1 MPNIAMFDKILIAN
15 RGEIACRVIR
25 TARRLGIRT
34 VAVYS
39 EADARA
45 MHVEMA
51 DEAVCIGPAP
61 VGESYLRGDVILEVA
76 RQTGAQAIHPGY
88 GFLSENAGFAAACAE
103 AGVVFIGPP
112 IEAIRVMGS
121 KAESKRVM
129 SQADVP
135 LVPGYHGEAQ
145 DLETLAAEAQRI
157 GYPVLVKASAGGG
170 GKGMRVVREAGEFAD
185 AVAGAKREAKAAFG
199 DDSVLLEKYLGRP
212 RHVEIQVFAD
222 THGNAVYLFERDCSV
237 QRRHQKVI
245 EEAPAPNLP
254 DDLRKRMGEAAV
266 AAAKAVN
273 YVGAGTVEFLYEDG
287 GFYFIEMNTRL
298 QVEHPVTEKI
308 TGQDLVEWQIRV
320 AAGGTLPLAQEQLT
334 RRGHAFEARLYAED
348 PQREFLPAIGRL
360 VRLRPPAENEHVRV
374 DTGVREGD
382 EVTMFYDPMIAKLIV
397 WDEDRDAALRRLR
410 VALAAYE
417 VVGVTTNVGF
427 LGAIAAHPAF
437 RAVEI
442 DTGFIERHRAD
453 LLPPPAPVPDRGL
466 AVAALTVLLRRN
478 AEAKKA
484 RRAASDPHSPWLS
497 ASGWRLNDDNH
508 HDLRLMDGETLRPLT
523 LHFRPDGYEIE
534 VEGRPAIRAEQVS
547 WDGEVLTATIDR
559 VRTRSTVVVQGFD
572 LTILSDGAVWRLR
585 LDDPT
590 ARAAEQEGGTGRLTA
605 PMPGT
610 VVRVLVEPGQTVEA
624 GAPLMLLE
632 AMKMEHTIKAP
643 AAGTVS
649 AVNFA
654 AGDQVSEGVDLLVL
668 DVAEEK

>member
-1 MPNIAMFDKILIAN
+1 MSQMAMFDKILIAN

-25 TARRLGIRT
+25 TARRMGIKT
-34 VAVYS
+34 VAVHS
-39 EADARA
+39 EADAKA
-45 MHVEMA
+45 MHVQMA

-61 VGESYLRGDVILEVA
+61 VGESYLRGEVILDVA
-76 RQTGAQAIHPGY
+76 KRTGAQAIHPGY

-103 AGVVFIGPP
+103 AGIVFIGPP

-121 KAESKRVM
+121 KAESKRLM
-129 SQADVP
+129 ANADVP
-135 LVPGYHGEAQ
+135 LVPGYHGTDQ
-145 DLETLAAEAQRI
+145 DFATLSAEAERI

-170 GKGMRVVREAGEFAD
+170 GKGMRVVRAANELAD
-185 AVAGAKREAKAAFG
+185 AVAGAQREAKAAFG
-199 DDSVLLEKYLGRP
+199 DDSLLLEKYLGRP
-212 RHVEIQVFAD
+212 RHVEIQVFCD
-222 THGNAVYLFERDCSV
+222 THGNGVYLFERDCSV

-254 DDLRKRMGEAAV
+254 DDLRRRMGEAAV

-308 TGQDLVEWQIRV
+308 TGLDLVEWQLRV
-320 AAGGTLPLAQEQLT
+320 AAGAELPLRQDQLT

-348 PQREFLPAIGRL
+348 PQRDFLPAIGKL
-360 VRLRPPAENEHVRV
+360 VRLRPPAENDHVRV

-382 EVTMFYDPMIAKLIV
+382 SVTMYYDPMIAKLIV
-397 WDEDRDAALRRLR
+397 WDEDRDSALRRLR
-410 VALAAYE
+410 VALAEYE
-417 VVGVTTNVGF
+417 VVGVTTNVAF
-427 LGAIAAHPAF
+427 LGAIAGHPAF
-437 RAVEI
+437 KAVEI

-453 LLPPPAPVPDRGL
+453 LLPPPAPVADKAL
-466 AVAALTVLLRRN
+466 AAASLSVLLKRREEAQAALR
-478 AEAKKA
+478 A
-484 RRAASDPHSPWLS
+484 RSDRYSPWLL
-497 ASGWRLNDDNH
+497 ANGWRLNEENH
-508 HDLRLMDGETLRPLT
+508 YDLRLMDGDTAREVT
-523 LHFRPDGYEIE
+523 LHFRSDGYE
-534 VEGRPAIRAEQVS
+534 VAVDGGKAMPVTGVS
-547 WDGEVLTATIDR
+547 LADGLLTATLGGM
-559 VRTRSTVVVQGFD
+559 RTCATVVQQGLD
-572 LTILSDGAVWRLR
+572 ITMLIDGAVSRLT
-585 LDDPT
+585 LDDPS
-590 ARAAEQEGGTGRLTA
+590 ARAAEQEGGSGRLTA

-610 VVRVLVEPGQTVEA
+610 VVRVLVEAGQSVEA
-624 GAPLMLLE
+624 GTPLMLLE

-668 DVAEEK
+668 DIAEG

>member
-1 MPNIAMFDKILIAN
+1 MFDKILIAN

-25 TARRLGIRT
+25 TARRLGIKT
-34 VAVYS
+34 VAVHS
-39 EADARA
+39 EADAKA
-45 MHVEMA
+45 MHVQMA
-51 DEAVCIGPAP
+51 DEAVCIGAAP
-61 VGESYLRGDVILEVA
+61 VGESYLRGDVILDVA
-76 RQTGAQAIHPGY
+76 KRTGAQAVHPGY

-103 AGVVFIGPP
+103 AGIVFIGPP

-121 KAESKRVM
+121 KAESKRLM
-129 SQADVP
+129 ANADVP
-135 LVPGYHGEAQ
+135 LVPGYHGTDQ
-145 DLETLAAEAQRI
+145 DFATLSAEAGRI
-157 GYPVLVKASAGGG
+157 GFPVLVKASAGGG
-170 GKGMRVVREAGEFAD
+170 GKGMRVVRAAGELAD
-185 AVAGAKREAKAAFG
+185 AVAGAQREAKAAFG
-199 DDSVLLEKYLGRP
+199 DDSLLLEKYLGRP
-212 RHVEIQVFAD
+212 RHVEIQVFCD
-222 THGNAVYLFERDCSV
+222 THGNGVYLFERDCSV

-254 DDLRKRMGEAAV
+254 DDLRRRMGEAAV

-308 TGQDLVEWQIRV
+308 TGLDLVEWQLRV
-320 AAGGTLPLAQEQLT
+320 ASGAELPLRQDQLT

-348 PQREFLPAIGRL
+348 PQRDFLPAIGKL
-360 VRLRPPAENEHVRV
+360 VRLRPPAESDHVRV

-382 EVTMFYDPMIAKLIV
+382 SVTMYYDPMIAKLIV
-397 WDEDRDAALRRLR
+397 WDEDRDSALRRLR
-410 VALAAYE
+410 VALAEYE

-427 LGAIAAHPAF
+427 LGAIAGHPAF
-437 RAVEI
+437 KAVEI

-453 LLPPPAPVPDRGL
+453 LLPPPAPVPDRAL
-466 AVAALTVLLRRN
+466 AAAALSVLLKRRE
-478 AEAKKA
+478 EAQAALRA
-484 RRAASDPHSPWLS
+484 RSDRYSPWLL
-497 ASGWRLNDDNH
+497 ANGWRLNEENH
-508 HDLRLMDGETLRPLT
+508 YDLRLMDGDTAREVT
-523 LHFRPDGYEIE
+523 LHFRADGYE
-534 VEGRPAIRAEQVS
+534 VAVDGGKPMPVTGVS
-547 WDGEVLTATIDR
+547 LADGLLTATLGGM
-559 VRTRSTVVVQGFD
+559 RTRATVVQQGLD
-572 LTILSDGAVWRLR
+572 ITVLIDGAVSRLT
-585 LDDPT
+585 LDDPS
-590 ARAAEQEGGTGRLTA
+590 ARAAEQEGGSGRLTA

-610 VVRVLVEPGQTVEA
+610 VVRVLVEAGQSVEA

-668 DVAEEK
+668 DIAEA